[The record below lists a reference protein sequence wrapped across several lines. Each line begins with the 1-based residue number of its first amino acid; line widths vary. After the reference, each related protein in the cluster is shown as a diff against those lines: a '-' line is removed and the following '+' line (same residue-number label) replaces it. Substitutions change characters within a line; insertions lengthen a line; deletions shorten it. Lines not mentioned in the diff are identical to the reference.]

1 VTSLRALLRTDRT
14 LELTKAIDTGVEDSQ
29 RTTAGTD
36 LEGDRLLQLTAQCHD
51 LHLEGKE
58 PVDLLEVSRIR
69 PIPVQTSCGVGNM
82 TPVQASRGHPVSGP
96 GGRTDGFRL
105 GSDVSAKPDRPVARP
120 DRGSVR
126 P

>member
-51 LHLEGKE
+51 LQLGEEAHQ
-58 PVDLLEVSRIR
+58 R
-69 PIPVQTSCGVGNM
+69 PQIAQVRL
-82 TPVQASRGHPVSGP
+82 VQA
-96 GGRTDGFRL
+96 L
-105 GSDVSAKPDRPVARP
+105 
-120 DRGSVR
+120 
-126 P
+126 